1 MFHNFTCTK
10 TIFAQSLNGSQSLG
24 EIDRL
29 QIFICSKIYFYDTVT
44 HMNHYEREV
53 VFKCLIFHRMAYW
66 KSCKLQQLW
75 MSSFTSTACCVWRR
89 SAPSL
94 KKFFGG
100 FRVTSFEIFGCPIG
114 SHVHIFLVT
123 RQLGNISWSCCLVN
137 WRLRNSFC
145 TSTNFLNKQTW
156 STISNWV

>member
-10 TIFAQSLNGSQSLG
+10 TVFAQSLNGSQSLG
-24 EIDRL
+24 EINRL
-29 QIFICSKIYFYDTVT
+29 HIFICSKKYILRHST
-44 HMNHYEREV
+44 HMKRHERII

-66 KSCKLQQLW
+66 KACKLQQLW
-75 MSSFTSTACCVWRR
+75 MSSFTSTACVWRR

-94 KKFFGG
+94 EKLFGG

-123 RQLGNISWSCCLVN
+123 ELGNISWSCCLVN

-145 TSTNFLNKQTW
+145 TSTNFLNNQTW
-156 STISNWV
+156 STICNWV